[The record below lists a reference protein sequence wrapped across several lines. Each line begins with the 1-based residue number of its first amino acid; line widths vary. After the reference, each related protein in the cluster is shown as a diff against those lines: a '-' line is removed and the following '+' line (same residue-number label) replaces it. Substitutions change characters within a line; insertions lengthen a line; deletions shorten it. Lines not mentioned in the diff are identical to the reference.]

1 MLTSRLT
8 VVCHEML
15 AGLMAAVCRVGV
27 LILLGS
33 AADVLF
39 PRLLAGAVLFATFL
53 ARGRARVHGH
63 LTVVAFGLLHGRDH
77 NHLLRRQR
85 LSVRPITT
93 RGNFDLLDALFST

>member
-8 VVCHEML
+8 VVCHELL

-27 LILLGS
+27 LILLRGAS
-33 AADVLF
+33 YVLF

-63 LTVVAFGLLHGRDH
+63 LTVVAFWLLHGRNH

-93 RGNFDLLDALFST
+93 RGNFELLDALFPA